1 MTKSIKKTQSVE
13 EPKMVD
19 APQSA
24 ESTAENSEKQTTVVE
39 SPEKITPVEIS
50 KDGQIHFS
58 EVHYRLIRNQIA
70 RDLNDGEFEMLMMMA
85 VRFRLDPLAKQLTP
99 VVFNA
104 KDKEKRRVSYITNID
119 GYRLVAH
126 RTGQFAGIDEPIFTY
141 DSRRGALTHC
151 SITVYKMVQ
160 GVRCPFSA
168 KVRLS
173 EYNTGYNNW
182 KTMPETMI
190 AKVAEAHALRKAFP
204 QELSGIYTDDE
215 MARAQA
221 EQSRVQSPGVTIG
234 QIKSITELMG
244 RKGVDIDQLKNVVQ
258 RDYKCSS
265 LKQLKKHQAD
275 HLIRRMEK
283 LEDTLPEADM
293 PIQEAEGPVPDQ
305 NTEAI
310 VANELGAVDLDEVD
324 QGIEK
329 MRNDAKEGAMY
340 EETIH

>member
-1 MTKSIKKTQSVE
+1 MTKSIKKTQLTE
-13 EPKMVD
+13 E
-19 APQSA
+19 ATQTN
-24 ESTAENSEKQTTVVE
+24 ESPSEITDKQTLNVE
-39 SPEKITPVEIS
+39 VHEELAPVEIS

-58 EVHYRLIRNQIA
+58 QAHYRLIRNQIA
-70 RDLNDGEFEMLMMMA
+70 KDLNDGEFQMLMMMA
-85 VRFRLDPLAKQLTP
+85 VRFRLDPLARQLTP

-104 KDKEKRRVSYITNID
+104 KDQEKRRVSYITTID

-126 RTGQFAGIDEPIFTY
+126 RTGQFAGIDEPAFTY
-141 DSRRGALTHC
+141 DQQNGRLTHC

-160 GVRCPFSA
+160 GIRCPFSA
-168 KVRLS
+168 KVRFS

-190 AKVAEAHALRKAFP
+190 AKVTEAHALRKAFP

-293 PIQEAEGPVPDQ
+293 PVQEAEGPVPDQ

-310 VANELGAVDLDEVD
+310 VASELGAVDLDEVD

-329 MRNDAKEGAMY
+329 MRNDAKEGATY
-340 EETIH
+340 PETIH